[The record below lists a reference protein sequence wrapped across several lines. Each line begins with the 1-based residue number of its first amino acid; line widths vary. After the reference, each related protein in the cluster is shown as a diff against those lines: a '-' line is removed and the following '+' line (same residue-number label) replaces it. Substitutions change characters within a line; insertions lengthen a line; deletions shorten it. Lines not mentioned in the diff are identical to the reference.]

1 MIGSCFC
8 EKVKFEVSGVI
19 PKLYQCHCSMCRKV
33 TSSTSNTAFII
44 PKENFN
50 WLSGTSDIKTYQKP
64 TGYRVDFCTSCG
76 STVPNMYRNIEFW
89 VPAGLLDGALELEI
103 SNHLCVSSK
112 ASWDEISDKGKQ
124 HDGVPDLHHITSCS
138 NGR

>member
-8 EKVKFEVSGVI
+8 ENVKFEVTGI
-19 PKLYQCHCSMCRKV
+19 TPKLYQCHCSMCRKV

-44 PKENFN
+44 PKGNLK
-50 WLSGTSDIKTYQKP
+50 WLAGVSEIKTYLKP

-76 STVPNMYRNIEFW
+76 STLPNLYRDIEYW
-89 VPAGLLDGALELEI
+89 VLAGLLNDAVGLEI

-112 ASWDEISDKGKQ
+112 ASWNEIFDKGKQ
-124 HDGVPDLHHITSCS
+124 YEGAPELHHITSK
-138 NGR
+138 